1 MYCYRCIVQWG
12 PLYPL
17 NSLMLHGPCIGER
30 ANPAQMDRDE
40 KSVAD
45 EIWTF
50 FGSGTNLQELYIS
63 PHLLTPTMWDELA
76 AAAKWSRANADVLVD
91 THWIGGD
98 PGVGDVYGWAS
109 WQPRGGI
116 VVLRNPSDKP
126 GNYDLELAR
135 DLELP
140 DQYLTDYRLTSPRP
154 QPADRLTSK
163 RCRSSRFASSCSRSR
178 CWSLK
183 RPRCP
188 VPRQYDAKAYRRR
201 CAEREAARVQAVRAA
216 LAGGSVWEYPYQ
228 GHTYQRH
235 FLPDGKAHLY
245 VDGKR
250 TGVWNGFTWR
260 IEGDRLI
267 VDKPD
272 GSSEEHHLDEQGSA
286 RVARRPGHCSESP
299 GRHLRNTDAD
309 KTRTFDGDA
318 ARRTG
323 RPAGGLLL

>member
-1 MYCYRCIVQWG
+1 MGSGGGTGAAGELADDIDAVLSLTRELREEAPDVFISATTGTWASPFWTLYADSVWRQGGDTGFHGPGNGRQQWITYRDMFCYRCIVQWG

-30 ANPAQMDRDE
+30 ANPARMDRDE

-98 PGVGDVYGWAS
+98 PGSGEVYGWAS

-126 GNYDLELAR
+126 GTYDLELAR

-140 DQYLTDYRLTSPRP
+140 EHYMTDYRLTSPRP
-154 QPADRLTSK
+154 HQRTGELFAAAGKPVRIELRPFEVLVFEAAAVDAAYRSNSIRL
-163 RCRSSRFASSCSRSR
+163 RSSSSTISGV
-178 CWSLK
+178 SL
-183 RPRCP
+183 
-188 VPRQYDAKAYRRR
+188 
-201 CAEREAARVQAVRAA
+201 
-216 LAGGSVWEYPYQ
+216 
-228 GHTYQRH
+228 
-235 FLPDGKAHLY
+235 
-245 VDGKR
+245 
-250 TGVWNGFTWR
+250 
-260 IEGDRLI
+260 
-267 VDKPD
+267 
-272 GSSEEHHLDEQGSA
+272 SS
-286 RVARRPGHCSESP
+286 
-299 GRHLRNTDAD
+299 
-309 KTRTFDGDA
+309 TRG
-318 ARRTG
+318 
-323 RPAGGLLL
+323 